1 MAAPITMPSFGM
13 YTADGTLVSW
23 LHPAGTAVKEGQP
36 VLEIETE
43 KATHEVPAPASGKLH
58 HVLSAGAEL
67 KEQMIIGYVLGEGE
81 KAPVTVETRTPAKSG
96 SASDTGSSR
105 RKEAQISS
113 GKSQSLLTSA
123 ATGDGG
129 WIKASPLARRLA
141 SERGIQLTSLRGS
154 GPGGRIVE
162 ADVLAAAGRAP
173 VAVPAGNPV
182 IPISWRVRER
192 IPFTGIRR
200 IIAGRLKQSQS
211 AAVSLTLQREVWAKQ
226 LTEARAELNHKTGAS
241 VPFDAF
247 FVKFLALAL
256 RERPELNAVISGD
269 ELVLLDE
276 VNIGFA
282 CSVPGGLSVPVIH
295 GADKLSIA
303 EIGKRIRELAERARA
318 GQSKAADLEGGTATI
333 TNLGG
338 FGVDGFTPVL
348 NPPQSS
354 ILGIGRILPRPVSDS
369 GIIRVLPTVWLSL
382 TFDHR
387 VTDGVPAAQLL
398 DAIARQMNDERHLQS
413 LIETR

>member
-1 MAAPITMPSFGM
+1 M
-13 YTADGTLVSW
+13 YTADGTLVNW
-23 LHPAGTAVKEGQP
+23 LHTAGAVVKEGEP
-36 VLEIETE
+36 VLEIETD
-43 KATHEVPAPASGKLH
+43 KATHEVPAPASGRLH
-58 HVLSAGAEL
+58 HTLPPGAKL
-67 KEQMIIGYVLGEGE
+67 KEQMILGYVLAEGE
-81 KAPVTVETRTPAKSG
+81 SAPDGTGENPLLLARKPADEDTFFVAKASVG
-96 SASDTGSSR
+96 SADSTVR
-105 RKEAQISS
+105 PVEPA
-113 GKSQSLLTSA
+113 LTSA
-123 ATGDGG
+123 VAG
-129 WIKASPLARRLA
+129 WIKASPLARRIA
-141 SERGIQLTSLRGS
+141 SERGIPLASLRGS

-162 ADVLAAAGRAP
+162 ADVLATAICTPAAL
-173 VAVPAGNPV
+173 AGNAV
-182 IPISWRVRER
+182 IPIPWRVRER

-200 IIAGRLKQSQS
+200 TIAERLKQSQR

-226 LTEARAELNHKTGAS
+226 LVEARAELNQKLGAS

-247 FVKFLALAL
+247 FMKFLANAL

-282 CSVPGGLSVPVIH
+282 CSVPGGLTVPVIH
-295 GADKLSIA
+295 GADTLGVA
-303 EIGKRIRELAERARA
+303 EIGRRIRELAECARA
-318 GQSKAADLEGGTATI
+318 GHIKSADIEGGTSTI

-354 ILGIGRILPRPVSDS
+354 ILGIGRILPRPVSDG
-369 GIIRVLPTVWLSL
+369 GIVRVLPTVWLSL

-413 LIETR
+413 LIEAA